1 MVSNLP
7 NILFQHEECVDILS
21 TVLSSWTEIPLS
33 PIDGYDKNYVR
44 QHDRIIG
51 TLLRETEL
59 LLKNSPN
66 KVNNSF
72 FNSWMYKGKLY
83 RIIHVSPVEDARCE
97 DGFRYELPKIDYHGM
112 IAHWTTDYTF
122 KGLMYKLSPEVESII
137 LEADAAEH
145 IGFDINRFR
154 KTYGFE
160 NSFLTNENE
169 VIFPMYK
176 NCITEYKMSIN
187 DFIQIKNKNN
197 A

>member
-1 MVSNLP
+1 MVTNLP
-7 NILFQHEECVDILS
+7 NILFQHEEWVKLLS
-21 TVLSSWTEIPLS
+21 TELSSWTEIPLS
-33 PIDGYDKNYVR
+33 PISGYDKNSVR
-44 QHDRIIG
+44 RYDGIIG

-83 RIIHVSPVEDARCE
+83 RIIHESPVEDAR
-97 DGFRYELPKIDYHGM
+97 DKNDFRYELPKIDYHGM

-137 LEADAAEH
+137 LEADTAEH

-187 DFIQIKNKNN
+187 NFIQIKKQK
-197 A
+197 

>member
-1 MVSNLP
+1 MVTNLP
-7 NILFQHEECVDILS
+7 NILFQHKEWVDILS
-21 TVLSSWTEIPLS
+21 KVLSSWTEIPLS
-33 PIDGYDKNYVR
+33 PINGYDKNSVR
-44 QHDRIIG
+44 EYDRIIG

-72 FNSWMYKGKLY
+72 FNSWKYKGKLY
-83 RIIHVSPVEDARCE
+83 RIIHVSPIKDARYK

-122 KGLMYKLSPEVESII
+122 RGLMYKLSPEVESII
-137 LEADAAEH
+137 LEADASEH

-187 DFIQIKNKNN
+187 DFIQIKKQK
-197 A
+197 